1 VRPSFWRRIPG
12 NWNYL
17 LRVFARRPEADVD
30 AELRFHFDERI
41 AELTSQGFSPDTA
54 RKRAHEEFGDVDAV
68 RTRLEEI
75 DHRTANRRRRADWWE
90 TVFDDVRFAI
100 RGLRRSPGW
109 TAVALLTL
117 ALGIGAN
124 AAIFTVADR
133 MFLRAPRGVV
143 DPASLRR
150 LYVRNHWS
158 TDRSTVINPEVS
170 VAAFQYLTAGLAD
183 RAQLVANT
191 RPDTVPLG
199 VGDTCS
205 VVRASYVSDNY
216 FAVLGVH
223 PASGR
228 FFVRDEDRMGNGSPV
243 AVISYPLWRQRFGGD
258 PDVLGRTVDI
268 AFQPYTIIG
277 IAAREF
283 VGADLDAAEVWL
295 PLATLGAPP
304 MSESMPWYAMW
315 RSSVGVQILARL
327 SNRATGDWL
336 SSAGTAIWRRGELAS
351 EMRSPDTSAVLLTG
365 PLLELR
371 GPSVTPATA
380 AAVEATLVGV
390 AVIVLVIAGANV
402 ASLFFVRIFGR
413 RREIVIR
420 LALGVSSRRLLMQFL
435 TESVVLA
442 MAAGTAAFFV
452 GAWIGSA
459 LSTMLMPDVNWGTPV
474 LDLRAALVTA
484 AVSFV
489 MGLLVGVL
497 PARIATRLD
506 VGTAIRGGANRGASS
521 HKRVRS
527 ALIIAQVALS
537 LVLLV
542 GAGLFVRS
550 LHRIRGIDLG
560 YDADRIV
567 FAHVRSVNAL
577 GHYVESYP
585 ASRTA
590 ELTLGLAKAAER
602 IRRIPGVEET
612 ALATSGPMA
621 GYAGMRA
628 WRRDGAPMPV
638 VAKRDAALIGVTSS
652 FFRAA
657 GVRLVRGRLFN
668 DADSEGAA
676 PVVVVN
682 ETAAMSYW
690 PGEEALGQCLI
701 LLRPTFSCAT
711 VVGVT
716 KASHLEDVVEAPTV
730 ELFGPV
736 RQLQAQVPFLSPRVL
751 VVRATPDRV
760 AAIAEETRR
769 ELQRSLPAGVP
780 VVTRLATVLE
790 PQVRP
795 WRLGAELFS
804 ALAALALAIAAVG
817 VYGLL
822 TYTFSQRAHE
832 IGVRVALGAQ
842 RGDMVRMVLAE
853 ALATVGAGVV
863 VGAMLAFASARFVG
877 SLLYEVSAHDPISL
891 GVGGVVLLLVG
902 VMASVLPAMRAS
914 RVDPIVALRVD

>member
-1 VRPSFWRRIPG
+1 MRPSFWRRIPG
-12 NWNYL
+12 NWSYL
-17 LRVFARRPEADVD
+17 LRIFARRPEDEVD

-41 AELTSQGFSPDTA
+41 AELTAQGMAPDVA
-54 RKRAHEEFGDVDAV
+54 RARAHEEFGDVNAV

-75 DHRTANRRRRADWWE
+75 DRRSASRRRRADWWE
-90 TVFDDVRFAI
+90 SAFDDVRFAV

-117 ALGIGAN
+117 TLGIGAN

-133 MFLRAPRGVV
+133 MFLRAPSGIV
-143 DPASLRR
+143 DPVRLRR
-150 LYVRNHWS
+150 LYVRSDW
-158 TDRSTVINPEVS
+158 TVDKSTVINSEVS
-170 VAAFQYLTAGLAD
+170 FAAFQTLAAGLAD
-183 RAQLVANT
+183 RAQVVANT
-191 RPDTVPLG
+191 RPDTVPLIL
-199 VGDTCS
+199 GDARTT
-205 VVRASYVSDNY
+205 VRVTYVSDKY

-228 FFVRDEDRMGNGSPV
+228 FFVRDEDRMGSGPPV

-258 PDVLGRTVDI
+258 PDVLGRTVEI

-283 VGADLDAAEVWL
+283 VGADLDAVEVWL
-295 PLATLGAPP
+295 PLSMLGAPP
-304 MSESMPWYAMW
+304 ISESMPWYSVW
-315 RSSVGVQILARL
+315 RSSVNVQVLARL
-327 SNRATGDWL
+327 SNRATGEWL

-351 EMRSPDTSAVLLTG
+351 EVRSPDTSAVLLTG

-380 AAVEATLVGV
+380 AAVEARLVGV
-390 AVIVLVIAGANV
+390 AVIVLIIAGANV
-402 ASLFFVRIFGR
+402 ASLLFVRMFGR
-413 RREIVIR
+413 RREIAIR
-420 LALGVSSRRLLMQFL
+420 LALGVSRRRLLMQFL

-452 GAWIGSA
+452 GAWVGSV
-459 LSTMLMPDVNWGTPV
+459 LSTMLMPGIKWGAPV

-484 AVSFV
+484 AVSLA
-489 MGLLVGVL
+489 MGVLVGVF
-497 PARIATRLD
+497 PARIATRMD
-506 VGTAIRGGANRGASS
+506 VGTAIRGGARGRAAF
-521 HKRVRS
+521 HARVRS

-537 LVLLV
+537 LVLLA

-560 YDADRIV
+560 YDADHIV
-567 FAHVRSVNAL
+567 FAYVRSVNAL
-577 GHYVESYP
+577 GYYVESYP

-590 ELTLGLAKAAER
+590 ELTLGLAQAAER

-612 ALATSGPMA
+612 ALATAGPMA

-628 WRRDGAPMPV
+628 WRRDGTSMPV

-652 FFRAA
+652 FFRAV
-657 GVRLVRGRLFN
+657 GVQLVRGRLFT
-668 DADSEGAA
+668 DDDSEGAA

-682 ETAAMSYW
+682 ETAAKSYW

-701 LLRPTFSCAT
+701 LLRQTFSCAT

-736 RQLQAQVPFLSPRVL
+736 SQLQAQVPFLSPRVL

-769 ELQRSLPAGVP
+769 ELQRTFPAGVP

-804 ALAALALAIAAVG
+804 TLAALALAIAAVG

-832 IGVRVALGAQ
+832 IGVRMALGAQ
-842 RGDMVRMVLAE
+842 RRDMVRMVLGE
-853 ALATVGAGVV
+853 GLATVGAGVV
-863 VGAMLAFASARFVG
+863 VGAGLAFASARFVG
-877 SLLYEVSAHDPISL
+877 SLLYEVSVRDPISI
-891 GVGGVVLLLVG
+891 GVGGLVLLLVG

-914 RVDPIVALRVD
+914 RVDPAVALRVE